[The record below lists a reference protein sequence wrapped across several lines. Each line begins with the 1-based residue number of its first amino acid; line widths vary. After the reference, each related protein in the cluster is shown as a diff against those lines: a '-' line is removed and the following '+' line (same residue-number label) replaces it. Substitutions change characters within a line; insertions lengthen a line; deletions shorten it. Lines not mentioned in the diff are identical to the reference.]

1 MTKFEIIS
9 SLVSLL
15 AVVVSFYSLYRSK
28 RNHDQLIEIEK
39 VHAKLSEREL
49 AEYDKR
55 DRDAQKAILSVRMV
69 KEGKVHKFVITNQGE
84 AEAKNIYFGLEQDNE
99 HNPLVPNDFEQ
110 KSPYRILGQATATTC
125 WPLFRLV
132 SDRTLTQYLFAGTM
146 RMAVKIVSFGAWLG
160 KI

>member
-110 KSPYRILGQATATTC
+110 KSPYRILGPGDSYYLLASI
-125 WPLFRLV
+125 PLSVRQNAYSV
-132 SDRTLTQYLFAGTM
+132 SLRWDNADGSQDRVLRSVA
-146 RMAVKIVSFGAWLG
+146 R
-160 KI
+160 